1 MNDPQWLETDKRLTQ
16 KGEDYGV
23 GNSLVKALKR
33 AHAHV
38 EELRAELE
46 GLVMC
51 SDQRSVHEDDGGG
64 CNNCGRVCTDACSGV
79 SGVRGA
85 CLLTRPTPPGE

>member
-38 EELRAELE
+38 EELREMVD
-46 GLVMC
+46 GLSRADC
-51 SDQRSVHEDDGGG
+51 DGCGKGGG
-64 CNNCGRVCTDACSGV
+64 CYDCDTGIQQSAGM
-79 SGVRGA
+79 
-85 CLLTRPTPPGE
+85 CLLTVQRPPEAT